1 MPFNLPPSQNGILM
15 GNNELQET
23 YGRALKLE
31 LRNVSKTYGSVVAL
45 QPTSLEVSAGEF
57 VTLLGP
63 SGSGKTTLLMLIVGL
78 VASDGGEIWIDG
90 QNVTEQPIHRRDI
103 GMVFQNYALFPH
115 LSVFENIAFPLR
127 MRRVPEAEIKK
138 KVSRTLEIVQL
149 PHVADRTPRELSGGQ
164 QQRIALARCAVYEPS
179 IILMDEPFGA
189 LDKKLRD
196 EMQIEIKRLH
206 RELGATILF
215 VTHDQEEAMAMSDR
229 ICLMN
234 NGGIEQL
241 GTPADIYFSPKSAF
255 SATFLGGSNL
265 FAANV
270 TAVGS
275 VVKLETEYGTAAALS
290 CADVAV
296 GDKVNIMVRPE
307 NIRLLK
313 DGEAEDN
320 IVTAIFN
327 GSMMTGSV
335 TRSWG
340 HTANGK
346 QISALALTT
355 EPSSS
360 LEPGAA
366 VRFGWPKEGTV
377 IIPSPRDVA

>member
-1 MPFNLPPSQNGILM
+1 M
-15 GNNELQET
+15 QEEPE
-23 YGRALKLE
+23 RALKLE
-31 LRNVSKTYGSVVAL
+31 LRNVSKTYGKVVAL
-45 QPTSLEVSAGEF
+45 QPTSLKVSAGEF

-63 SGSGKTTLLMLIVGL
+63 SGSGKTTLLTLILGL
-78 VASDGGEIWIDG
+78 VASDHGEIWIDG

-115 LSVFENIAFPLR
+115 LSVFENVAFPLR
-127 MRRVPEAEIKK
+127 MRRVTEAEIKK
-138 KVSRTLEIVQL
+138 RVLRTLEIVQL

-179 IILMDEPFGA
+179 IILMDEPLGA

-196 EMQIEIKRLH
+196 EMQLEIKRLH

-241 GTPADIYFSPKSAF
+241 GTPAEIYFSPKSVF
-255 SATFLGGSNL
+255 SAAFLGGSNL
-265 FAANV
+265 FAARV
-270 TAVGS
+270 TGAGP
-275 VVKLETEYGTAAALS
+275 VVRLETEYGPGLAVSAPNI
-290 CADVAV
+290 AV
-296 GDKVNIMVRPE
+296 GDEIDIMVRPE
-307 NIRLLK
+307 NIRLLE

-320 IVTAIFN
+320 VVPAVFD

-340 HTANGK
+340 HVGDGRQITALG
-346 QISALALTT
+346 LTSKL
-355 EPSSS
+355 SSS
-360 LEPGAA
+360 LTPGVP
-366 VRFGWPKEGTV
+366 VRFGWSKEGTV
-377 IIPSPRDVA
+377 MIPRSGRRA

>member
-1 MPFNLPPSQNGILM
+1 M
-15 GNNELQET
+15 GNSELQET
-23 YGRALKLE
+23 HGRALKLE
-31 LRNVSKTYGSVVAL
+31 LRNVSKTYGPVVAL
-45 QPTSLEVSAGEF
+45 QPTSLKVSAGEF

-63 SGSGKTTLLMLIVGL
+63 SGSGKTTLLTLIVGL
-78 VASDGGEIWIDG
+78 VASDRGEIWIDG

-115 LSVFENIAFPLR
+115 LSVFENVAFPLR

-196 EMQIEIKRLH
+196 EMQVEIKRLH

-241 GTPADIYFSPKSAF
+241 GTPADIYFNPKSVF
-255 SATFLGGSNL
+255 SADFLGGSNL
-265 FAANV
+265 FAAKV

-275 VVKLETEYGTAAALS
+275 VVNLQTEYGPAVAPPGANI
-290 CADVAV
+290 AV
-296 GDKVNIMVRPE
+296 GDQVDIMVRPE
-307 NIRLLK
+307 NIRLLE

-320 IVTAIFN
+320 MVTAVFD

-340 HTANGK
+340 HVADGK
-346 QISALALTT
+346 QISALALTS
-355 EPSSS
+355 ELSSS
-360 LEPGAA
+360 LTFGAD
-366 VRFGWPKEGTV
+366 VRFGWRKEGTV
-377 IIPSPRDVA
+377 IIPRSGRSGAR